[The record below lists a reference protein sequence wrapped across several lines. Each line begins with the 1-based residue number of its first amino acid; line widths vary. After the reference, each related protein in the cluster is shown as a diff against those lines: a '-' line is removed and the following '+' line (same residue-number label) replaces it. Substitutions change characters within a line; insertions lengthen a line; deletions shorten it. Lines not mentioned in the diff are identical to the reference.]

1 MPSFERILLGIDP
14 GYTRIGFGFV
24 RERNGK
30 YEPLEWGVINGPG
43 DDLSAGKRK
52 VATELGALLRRLK
65 PELAAV
71 ERLYFAS
78 NKRSAMAVSEM
89 RGVLMLVLAQ
99 HSVPVLELTPLQ
111 VKQRIC
117 GHGQA
122 GKPQM
127 QKMVGM
133 LLNIRTRI
141 EPDDAADALG
151 LALCAA
157 TERSY

>member
-1 MPSFERILLGIDP
+1 MPIFERILLGIDP
-14 GYTRIGFGFV
+14 GYTRIGYGLV
-24 RERNGK
+24 RERAGK
-30 YEPLEWGVINGPG
+30 FEPLEWGIIEGQG
-43 DDLSAGKRK
+43 DDLSAGKRH
-52 VATELGALLRRLK
+52 VASELGTLIRRLK
-65 PELAAV
+65 PEAAAV

-78 NKRSAMAVSEM
+78 NKKSAMAVSEM

-111 VKQRIC
+111 VKQRVC

-122 GKPQM
+122 DKKQM
-127 QKMVGM
+127 QKMVAM
-133 LLNIRTRI
+133 LLNIHGRI

-157 TERSY
+157 TERTY